1 MEMEGVSMQMD
12 NIITRVN
19 IFIKNSERCRNGS
32 NKNQAIHHIAGKS
45 SREKTFAF
53 FAVSESS
60 TNVFSV
66 KLINFGGMVQ

>member
-32 NKNQAIHHIAGKS
+32 NKNQAIHRIAGKS
-45 SREKTFAF
+45 SREKPFAF

-66 KLINFGGMVQ
+66 KLTNFGGVVQ